1 MRRAIGPIVTTGVAM
16 VAAGVVVAN
25 PILAP
30 RGDVQIPA
38 VALSAGTADNM
49 LDKSFLDAIAPAP
62 PESNSPFSVLKQLVS
77 ALAADATYLGKNA
90 IVDAFVAGVGAVTGP
105 DLSPVTG
112 TYVPPVAPPPPVSS
126 LAPVV
131 VPPPDLSALM
141 PAVTPHV
148 DASVLS
154 STISSVPAELA
165 NVTSTFINGSV
176 VPVVQGV
183 VSAIAYDATYV
194 GKNVLTAAF
203 AVGAAVAAE
212 PGLISDT
219 LKALVNGDIGGAL
232 QNAVKAVV
240 RAVETPIT
248 SSMLIINA
256 VKDIIENHLLE
267 LENFFFPIPQAAITP
282 GMATPDQSVP
292 STASGRRTLA
302 ELPVVSARTTHTPA
316 AMALASRS
324 AAAKPRAA
332 AAQAAPRQAAEAVR
346 DVVSTVGERVGAIG
360 DQVCAAIQK
369 PAAVAGKATARA
381 RAAAAR

>member
-25 PILAP
+25 PILTP

-38 VALSAGTADNM
+38 VALSAGTADSM
-49 LDKSFLDAIAPAP
+49 LDKSFLDAIAPAA

-105 DLSPVTG
+105 QLSPG
-112 TYVPPVAPPPPVSS
+112 TTTFTPPVVPAPLPA
-126 LAPVV
+126 APVV
-131 VPPPDLSALM
+131 VPPAPDLSNLI
-141 PAVTPHV
+141 PAIAPHV

-154 STISSVPAELA
+154 STIASVPAELA

-176 VPVVQGV
+176 FPAVDYV

-212 PGLISDT
+212 PGLIGDT
-219 LKALVNGDIGGAL
+219 LKALVNGDISGAL
-232 QNAVKAVV
+232 QTAVKAVV
-240 RAVETPIT
+240 KAVEAPFT

-256 VKDIIENHLLE
+256 VKDIIENHLTE
-267 LENFFFPIPQAAITP
+267 LENLFVPIPQVVIVP
-282 GMATPDQSVP
+282 GVSTPDQP
-292 STASGRRTLA
+292 AETPARTRRPNA
-302 ELPVVSARTTHTPA
+302 ELPIAAARTSNSVA
-316 AMALASRS
+316 AMALSPRS

-332 AAQAAPRQAAEAVR
+332 AASVAPRQAAGVVR
-346 DVVSTVGERVGAIG
+346 DALTSVGEQVAAAVQNPVGA
-360 DQVCAAIQK
+360 V
-369 PAAVAGKATARA
+369 GKAAARP
-381 RAAAAR
+381 RAAATR